1 MAEVSLTN
9 YLRKYIQSNKTK
21 TKRSE
26 GLPWWLSGKES
37 TCQCRKMQ
45 VQSLAQEDP
54 TVRGVT
60 KLMNHNHWPVLEG
73 PEPKLPRP
81 HAQEPVPAAR
91 EAGNWRGAPTG
102 CN

>member
-1 MAEVSLTN
+1 MSLTN

-26 GLPWWLSGKES
+26 GLPWWLDGKES
-37 TCQCRKMQ
+37 TCQCRKLQ
-45 VQSLAQEDP
+45 VQSLAQEGP

-60 KLMNHNHWPVLEG
+60 KLMSHNHWPVLEG

-81 HAQEPVPAAR
+81 HALEPLPAAR
-91 EAGNWRGAPTG
+91 EAGNCRAAPTG
-102 CN
+102 RN

>member
-1 MAEVSLTN
+1 MSLTN

-26 GLPWWLSGKES
+26 GLPWWLNGKES
-37 TCQCRKMQ
+37 TCQCRKLQ
-45 VQSLAQEDP
+45 VQSLAQEGP

-60 KLMNHNHWPVLEG
+60 KLMSHNHWPVLEG

-81 HAQEPVPAAR
+81 HALEPLPAAR
-91 EAGNWRGAPTG
+91 EAGNCRAAPTG
-102 CN
+102 RN